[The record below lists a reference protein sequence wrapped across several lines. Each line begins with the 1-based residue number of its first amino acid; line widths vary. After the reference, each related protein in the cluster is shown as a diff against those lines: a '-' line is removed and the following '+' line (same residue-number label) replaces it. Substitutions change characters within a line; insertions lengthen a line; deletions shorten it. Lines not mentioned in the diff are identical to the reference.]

1 MPQLEVRKRVKN
13 AVLYTNGLV
22 RIDNVRLSYPH
33 LGKKHA
39 QKAGD
44 TPAYSVTGLAS
55 KKTHREA
62 IDLLKEVRDEILV
75 ANKLKKIASD
85 KFFVRDGDDKSDKE
99 GYEGSWT
106 IAAREPSKRPALRDG
121 EGNRID
127 NPEVDADEI
136 FYPGCYGSI
145 LVRPWFQD
153 NEHGKRVNAGLVS
166 VRFMK
171 DGEPLGNTRISEDEI
186 DEVWGD
192 DEGDDDDDRSSRRS
206 RRNDDDDDDL

>member
-1 MPQLEVRKRVKN
+1 MPQLVIRKKVKN
-13 AVLYTNGLV
+13 AVLYDNGLV

-99 GYEGSWT
+99 GYEGHWT
-106 IAAREPSKRPALRDG
+106 IASREPSKRPALRDG
-121 EGNRID
+121 EGNRIED
-127 NPEVDADEI
+127 PEDAEEI
-136 FYPGCYGSI
+136 FYAGCYGSI

-171 DGEPLGNTRISEDEI
+171 DGEPLGNSRISDDEI
-186 DEVWGD
+186 DEVWSD
-192 DEGDDDDDRSSRRS
+192 DEGGGEEDRGSSRRS
-206 RRNDDDDDDL
+206 RVDDDDDL